1 MGMKCRTVYD
11 LSYAHKQAIW
21 SWLRR
26 EISYRALGEILGVSH
41 ENVRV
46 HLSGLL
52 RQMYEEKELE
62 INLPPHEQ
70 DGIQSHIITV

>member
-11 LSYAHKQAIW
+11 ISYNDKQAIW

-26 EISYRALGEILGVSH
+26 EMSYRELGEILGVSH

-62 INLPPHEQ
+62 INLPPYEQ
-70 DGIQSHIITV
+70 DEENIQSPS